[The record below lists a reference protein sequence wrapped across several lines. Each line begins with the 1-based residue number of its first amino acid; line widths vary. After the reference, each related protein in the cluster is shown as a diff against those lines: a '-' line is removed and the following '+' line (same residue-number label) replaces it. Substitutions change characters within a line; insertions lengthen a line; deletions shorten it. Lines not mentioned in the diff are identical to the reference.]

1 LACELGC
8 KEGKGAEEKEGE
20 YVEGIRRADKECMG
34 TNILASASATS
45 GSKLLRYIVPD
56 HADGLVGPDHGEE
69 KLHDIFR
76 SPGHDCYLGLLGF
89 LDAGSGS
96 CYALLS

>member
-1 LACELGC
+1 
-8 KEGKGAEEKEGE
+8 
-20 YVEGIRRADKECMG
+20 MG

-76 SPGHDCYLGLLGF
+76 SPGHDCYLGLLDFFGCWIWELLGF
-89 LDAGSGS
+89 VELAI
-96 CYALLS
+96 LK